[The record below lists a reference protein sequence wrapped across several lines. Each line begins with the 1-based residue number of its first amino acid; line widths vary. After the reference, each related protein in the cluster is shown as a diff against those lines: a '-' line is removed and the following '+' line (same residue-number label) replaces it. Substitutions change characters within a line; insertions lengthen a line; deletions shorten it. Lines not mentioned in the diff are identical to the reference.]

1 MYNDIRASLQL
12 NDQWKI
18 SFRNQ
23 HQNAYRGLWCV
34 NIKQGKNVKALL
46 AAEEGGA
53 QALRDLMDTKYYPG
67 CSSTHRASCVSLS
80 RVPLGT
86 VFIAVRGPCFYFW
99 IFSNDDIK
107 VRKVNINNY
116 RREDELGFFIQRLN
130 RTALKEIGTRGTFTI
145 ENDPLDSSTEEEVA
159 NGVIRVDVRHS
170 QSSALEKLHDIIVS
184 PIADLIE
191 GNDEITFVPEGPFC
205 LVPYAALQDS
215 NSSYL
220 SDSFR
225 IRVLPSL
232 TTLQLIHDCPADFHM
247 KTGALLVGDPCFK
260 HIIYEGTLLVQLPGA
275 RKEVEMIGR
284 ILNVSP
290 LTGEMATKH
299 EVLKRIS
306 SVALVHIAAHGKME
320 TGEVILAPNT
330 TRENPQPQEEDYLLT
345 MKDVIEAG
353 LRARLVVL
361 SCCDTG
367 RGEVTAEGVVGMA
380 RALLGAGAR
389 SVVVTLWAIA
399 DEGTL
404 EFMSFFYD
412 ALAEGKK
419 ASEALNQAMKCT
431 REIERYKK
439 VIYWAS
445 FVLIGDDVNLDF
457 NNISKLKQVNIMFAH
472 SIQYKVTLNH
482 DYCLYVS
489 VGLRIS
495 VWSGKCTTI
504 KRTCLR

>member
-1 MYNDIRASLQL
+1 MREV
-12 NDQWKI
+12 
-18 SFRNQ
+18 
-23 HQNAYRGLWCV
+23 HV
-34 NIKQGKNVKALL
+34 
-46 AAEEGGA
+46 
-53 QALRDLMDTKYYPG
+53 
-67 CSSTHRASCVSLS
+67 
-80 RVPLGT
+80 
-86 VFIAVRGPCFYFW
+86 
-99 IFSNDDIK
+99 
-107 VRKVNINNY
+107 NNY
-116 RREDELGFFIQRLN
+116 NYEDELEFFIQLLN
-130 RTALKEIGTRGTFTI
+130 KTALQEIGARDIVRI
-145 ENDPLDSSTEEEVA
+145 ENPPLDSPTEEEVA
-159 NGVIRVDVRHS
+159 DDVIRVDVRHS
-170 QSSALEKLHDIIVS
+170 QSSALKKLHDIIVT

-260 HIIYEGTLLVQLPGA
+260 DIIYQGRRLVQLPGA

-290 LTGEMATKH
+290 LTGEMATKD

-330 TRENPQPQEEDYLLT
+330 TRENPQSQEKDYLLT
-345 MKDVIEAG
+345 MKDVREAG
-353 LRARLVVL
+353 MRARLVVL
-361 SCCDTG
+361 SCCHTA
-367 RGEVTAEGVVGMA
+367 RGEVMAEGVVGMA

-389 SVVVTLWAIA
+389 SVVVTLWAIG

-404 EFMSFFYD
+404 KLISFLYD
-412 ALAEGKK
+412 ALAKGKK
-419 ASEALNQAMKCT
+419 ASEALNQAMKCM
-431 REIERYKK
+431 REIEKFK
-439 VIYWAS
+439 EVIHWAP

-457 NNISKLKQVNIMFAH
+457 KDI
-472 SIQYKVTLNH
+472 
-482 DYCLYVS
+482 
-489 VGLRIS
+489 
-495 VWSGKCTTI
+495 
-504 KRTCLR
+504 

>member
-1 MYNDIRASLQL
+1 MREV
-12 NDQWKI
+12 
-18 SFRNQ
+18 
-23 HQNAYRGLWCV
+23 HV
-34 NIKQGKNVKALL
+34 
-46 AAEEGGA
+46 
-53 QALRDLMDTKYYPG
+53 
-67 CSSTHRASCVSLS
+67 
-80 RVPLGT
+80 
-86 VFIAVRGPCFYFW
+86 
-99 IFSNDDIK
+99 
-107 VRKVNINNY
+107 NNY
-116 RREDELGFFIQRLN
+116 NYEDELEFFIQLLN
-130 RTALKEIGTRGTFTI
+130 KTALQEIGARDNVTI
-145 ENDPLDSSTEEEVA
+145 ETRAHNSPTEEEVA
-159 NGVIRVDVRHS
+159 NDVIRVDLRHS
-170 QSSALEKLHDIIVS
+170 QSSALKKLHDIIVT

-260 HIIYEGTLLVQLPGA
+260 DIIYQGRRLVQLPGA

-290 LTGEMATKH
+290 LIGEIATKH

-330 TRENPQPQEEDYLLT
+330 TRDNPQPQEKDYLLT

-361 SCCDTG
+361 SCCHTA
-367 RGEVTAEGVVGMA
+367 RGEVMAEGVVGMA

-389 SVVVTLWAIA
+389 SVVVTLWAIG

-412 ALAEGKK
+412 ALAKGKK
-419 ASEALNQAMKCT
+419 ASEALNQAMKCM
-431 REIERYKK
+431 RKIEKFK
-439 VIYWAS
+439 EVIYWAP

-457 NNISKLKQVNIMFAH
+457 KDI
-472 SIQYKVTLNH
+472 
-482 DYCLYVS
+482 
-489 VGLRIS
+489 
-495 VWSGKCTTI
+495 
-504 KRTCLR
+504 